1 MNKQVCFKEEN
12 KMSFQRKIERTQ
24 LKQQWKEHNKGV
36 AKRYRSDFKGFW
48 SWFQKRK
55 RGDK

>member
-1 MNKQVCFKEEN
+1 
-12 KMSFQRKIERTQ
+12 MSLQRKD
-24 LKQQWKEHNKGV
+24 V

-48 SWFQKRK
+48 NWFQKKK